1 MGSFAGTIFSLL
13 LGWVQGTAAWLWS
26 AATSPTGS
34 GLLNWLS
41 ANWLPLTAIVCA
53 VGIIVDLVVYLFR
66 WRPYRVWASFF
77 RRMTGRDAADVP
89 EEPDEPAQALPRRTV
104 RRKWVY
110 PDGTARTEEVEAP
123 PERPAPVMEQQVYVP
138 RTETRYPGSGLS
150 EQYRQRFSRPAEPSD
165 DAAMLETRRRRSARY
180 EEEPQTEEARD
191 DTPRNRWLNRETLQ
205 QLFAGEDDDE
215 LQLRYRPIT
224 PPPDRQNSYR
234 APYVPP
240 QWRRPAEPGESALQQ
255 TEDKQ

>member
-13 LGWVQGTAAWLWS
+13 LGWLQGAVAWLWS

-41 ANWLPLTAIVCA
+41 DNWLPLTAVVCA
-53 VGIIVDLVVYLFR
+53 VGIIVDLVVYLIR

-77 RRMTGRDAADVP
+77 RRMTGRGAENAP
-89 EEPDEPAQALPRRTV
+89 EEPDKSTQASPRRTV

-123 PERPAPVMEQQVYVP
+123 PEPPAPVTEQQVYVP
-138 RTETRYPGSGLS
+138 RMETRYPGSGLS
-150 EQYRQRFSRPAEPSD
+150 EEYRQRFARPAEPPD
-165 DAAMLETRRRRSARY
+165 GAALEPRRRRSARY
-180 EEEPQTEEARD
+180 EEDPQMEEARD
-191 DTPRNRWLNRETLQ
+191 DTPRSRWLNRATLQ

-240 QWRRPAEPGESALQQ
+240 QWRRPAEPGEAAQQ
-255 TEDKQ
+255 TEDKP

>member
-1 MGSFAGTIFSLL
+1 MGGFAGTIFSLL
-13 LGWVQGTAAWLWS
+13 LGWVHGTAAWLWS

-34 GLLNWLS
+34 GLLNWLG
-41 ANWLPLTAIVCA
+41 ANWLPLAIVVCA
-53 VGIIVDLVVYLFR
+53 AGMIVDLVVYLFR

-77 RRMTGRDAADVP
+77 RRMTGRRA
-89 EEPDEPAQALPRRTV
+89 EEERDEPAQSPPRKTV

-123 PERPAPVMEQQVYVP
+123 PERPVPVTAQQVYVP
-138 RTETRYPGSGLS
+138 RTEARYPSGELP
-150 EQYRQRFSRPAEPSD
+150 EQYMQRFARPAEPSAN
-165 DAAMLETRRRRSARY
+165 AAQPEQRRRRATRY
-180 EEEPQTEEARD
+180 QEEAQPEEARESAS
-191 DTPRNRWLNRETLQ
+191 RGRWLNRETLQ
-205 QLFAGEDDDE
+205 QLFVGEDDDE

-255 TEDKQ
+255 AEDKR